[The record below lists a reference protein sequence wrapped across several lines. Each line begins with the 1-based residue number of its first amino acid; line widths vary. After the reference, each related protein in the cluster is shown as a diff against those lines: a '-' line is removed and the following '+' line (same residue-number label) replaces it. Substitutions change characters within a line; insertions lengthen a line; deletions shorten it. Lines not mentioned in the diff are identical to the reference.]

1 MANCAALLKIEKKKS
16 NAELKKTKHRHE
28 NEIDSEETD
37 TLTKKTITIRIEKLV
52 NSGWSVSV
60 WSILLADIVLQ
71 ENRFHLS
78 LCTNQFL

>member
-37 TLTKKTITIRIEKLV
+37 TLTKKNHYNSHWKIGKLRL
-52 NSGWSVSV
+52 
-60 WSILLADIVLQ
+60 I
-71 ENRFHLS
+71 
-78 LCTNQFL
+78 C